1 MTPRRTQDRRAIE
14 FSVRLLAKYRD
25 ANHGVTA
32 STGIQ
37 GRKTMKVKNISAGI
51 AGVILLIAV
60 SLPQTAVAED
70 VEMNLRFAG
79 SFITN
84 SLPSALID
92 ATAKGSPG
100 KVEIRGFGGVDQVF
114 GFDPMCLGSP
124 GFRIDILENP
134 LVFKFQDL
142 SLLFA
147 KNGNGTICARPT
159 GIDFEINLMFDGGRG
174 RYAGATGNAVITG
187 EAEAINIAG
196 TFLAETGTIVGT
208 IIVPDDDDDDS
219 DSD

>member
-1 MTPRRTQDRRAIE
+1 
-14 FSVRLLAKYRD
+14 
-25 ANHGVTA
+25 
-32 STGIQ
+32 
-37 GRKTMKVKNISAGI
+37 MKVKNISAGI
-51 AGVILLIAV
+51 AGIFLFVAAG
-60 SLPQTAVAED
+60 LPQSAVAKEID
-70 VEMNLRFAG
+70 MNLRFAG
-79 SFITN
+79 TFITN

-100 KVEIRGFGGVDQVF
+100 KVEIRGYGGVDEVF

-147 KNGNGTICARPT
+147 SNGNGIICIRST
-159 GIDFEINLMFDGGRG
+159 GLLDFEINLMFMGGRG
-174 RYAGATGNAVITG
+174 RFEGATGTAVITG
-187 EAEAINIAG
+187 EAEAVDNAA

-208 IIVPDDDDDDS
+208 IFLP
-219 DSD
+219 